1 MVGMITKL
9 SGVPRKEGGP
19 ESLPS
24 VTTVV
29 TTHNRRDTVVK
40 LVETLLPDQAA
51 TEILVVVDGSSDGTA
66 EALTDKAKA
75 DPRLRIV
82 ETEGR
87 GEAGARQAGAEAATS
102 DVLLFLD
109 DDVMPTPGLIAG
121 HAQHHRDRQNLLVLG
136 YMPVTLPA
144 RRRGRDLGAYLYA
157 DAYENRCAEY
167 ERDPASVITTLWG
180 GNFSLR
186 SADARRVGLESSGFE
201 GYAVDRDF
209 GLRCARA
216 GMTGIFDRSL
226 LGHHLYDRPL
236 EDMLAS
242 TRSQG
247 RGRRTVHE
255 RHEDIIGPLEPQL
268 FDGGL
273 PAPAAAVVRAARR
286 PRMYWA
292 IVSVLLGL
300 AGAAGSVRAF
310 SLQTA
315 IGRLLRR
322 IEYQRGA
329 AERN

>member
-1 MVGMITKL
+1 MITTL
-9 SGVPRKEGGP
+9 SVVPRKEGGP

-40 LVETLLPDQAA
+40 LVGLLLPDQAA
-51 TEILVVVDGSSDGTA
+51 DEIVVVADGSTDGSA
-66 EALTDKAKA
+66 EALAEIAKA

-82 ETEGR
+82 ETAGR
-87 GEAGARQAGAEAATS
+87 GEAGARQVGAEAATS
-102 DVLLFLD
+102 EIILFLD
-109 DDVMPTPGLIAG
+109 DDVMPTEGLVGG
-121 HAQHHRDRQNLLVLG
+121 HARHHRDRENLLVLG
-136 YMPVTLPA
+136 YMPVSLPR

-180 GNFSLR
+180 GNFSIR
-186 SADARRVGLESSGFE
+186 GEDARHVGLESRGFL

-216 GMTGIFDRSL
+216 GLSAIFDRAL
-226 LGHHLYDRPL
+226 LGHHLYDRSL

-247 RGRRTVHE
+247 RGRRSIHE
-255 RHEDIIGPLEPQL
+255 RHEDIVGPLEPEL

-273 PAPAAAVVRAARR
+273 PAPAATLVRASRR
-286 PRMYWA
+286 PWTYEI
-292 IVSVLLGL
+292 IVPLLLGL
-300 AGAAGSVRAF
+300 ARAAGAAGAF
-310 SLQTA
+310 GIQTS

-329 AERN
+329 AESA